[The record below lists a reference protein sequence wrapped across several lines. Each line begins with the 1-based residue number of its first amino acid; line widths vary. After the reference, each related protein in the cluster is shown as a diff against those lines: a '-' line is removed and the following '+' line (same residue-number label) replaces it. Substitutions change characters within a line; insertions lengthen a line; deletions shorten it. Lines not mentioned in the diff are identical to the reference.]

1 VTTAEAV
8 QKFQELATEM
18 KRSSSW
24 GSVTFVFKEGDVLTI
39 EKRVTYSVNGGS
51 GKGLPHHNA
60 NKPQV

>member
-1 VTTAEAV
+1 MNIPDAV
-8 QKFQELATEM
+8 KKFEELATEM

-39 EKRVTYSVNGGS
+39 EKRVTYSVNGAS

-60 NKPQV
+60 NKPQI